1 MLELVEQNQ
10 AAIAELCRFFAVK
23 RLELFGSAARGD
35 FKPQTSDLDFFV
47 EFLSDDWHGA
57 ADRWFGLQEG
67 LTALFSLKVDLVDVK
82 AAKNPFFLEVANR
95 NRIQL
100 YAA

>member
-1 MLELVEQNQ
+1 MLPLIEQHRDQ
-10 AAIAELCRFFAVK
+10 IAALCRRHGVK

-35 FKPQTSDLDFFV
+35 FTPGKSDLDFFV

-57 ADRWFGLQEG
+57 ADRWFGLQED
-67 LTALFSLKVDLVDVK
+67 LEALLGRKIDLVSIP
-82 AAKNPFFLEVANR
+82 AATNPYFLEVANR
-95 NRIQL
+95 HKVSL